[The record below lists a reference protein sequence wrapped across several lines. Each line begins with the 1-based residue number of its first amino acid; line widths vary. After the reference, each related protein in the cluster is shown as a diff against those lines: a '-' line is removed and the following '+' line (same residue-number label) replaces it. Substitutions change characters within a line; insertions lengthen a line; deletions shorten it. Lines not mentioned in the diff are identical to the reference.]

1 MVFKSIRWAL
11 LARKS
16 GARRKRDRP
25 FPVRL
30 REGKVRGRCLGP
42 PESKK
47 AALRRPYPQDP
58 RSVLANDQ
66 CIRTG
71 YRHQLAGL
79 NDMSGLGVIRAAP
92 GGDAETSHR
101 NTGDERDNHDFQVGR
116 TVRGVNGV
124 VHLGL
129 LAPLAPRVGG
139 RLTPDLFQGGFGGS
153 AKWFRRA
160 RAGGGAHPAIPPVAV
175 SLPPRF
181 TAVGR

>member
-16 GARRKRDRP
+16 GARRKRDRT

-47 AALRRPYPQDP
+47 AALRRPCPQDP

-79 NDMSGLGVIRAAP
+79 NDMSRLIVFRTGPGIDAGTRHGNTALEPGNHNCHAA
-92 GGDAETSHR
+92 
-101 NTGDERDNHDFQVGR
+101 R
-116 TVRGVNGV
+116 T
-124 VHLGL
+124 
-129 LAPLAPRVGG
+129 
-139 RLTPDLFQGGFGGS
+139 RLSNKG
-153 AKWFRRA
+153 
-160 RAGGGAHPAIPPVAV
+160 
-175 SLPPRF
+175 
-181 TAVGR
+181 

>member
-16 GARRKRDRP
+16 GARRKRDRT
-25 FPVRL
+25 FPVKL

-79 NDMSGLGVIRAAP
+79 NDMSGLGVIRTGP
-92 GGDAETSHR
+92 GGDPETSHG
-101 NTGDERDNHDFQVGR
+101 NTGDERDNHNFQVGR

-124 VHLGL
+124 GHLGL
-129 LAPLAPRVGG
+129 LAPLAPRVGETDTLDF
-139 RLTPDLFQGGFGGS
+139 RVVSSVPQNGF
-153 AKWFRRA
+153 
-160 RAGGGAHPAIPPVAV
+160 
-175 SLPPRF
+175 
-181 TAVGR
+181 VGRAADGLPIVASP